1 MPKSTKDSE
10 IKEKKSELTTKKTS
24 SKKTTTKK
32 SDTTKK
38 DSKAVSKSKKEA
50 TTKSKTK
57 AKTVNKKTTTKK
69 ETSTKK
75 KAEKNLVIAKTEY
88 YDLPYRYNQTVL
100 KLLAQTPTSLFIYW
114 DISDSDKE
122 NFKEQYGDNFFET
135 TKPIL
140 IVHNDTIGYSF
151 EVEINDFANS
161 WYLQVHDSKC
171 DYRIELGRKPYEH
184 TEKIENDYVYISSSN
199 KIESPNDKILFN
211 KDQKMVY
218 FKNTKT
224 NTTYNKEVSTLSFM
238 RNMGKIYN
246 IYDVYKVLYRDEAE
260 NIYKLN
266 NPSS

>member
-1 MPKSTKDSE
+1 MPKSTKDLE
-10 IKEKKSELTTKKTS
+10 IKENKSKISKKVTNNKRTTSKKSNETEKVTAKKTKNSKSTPKKSSTNKSANKKVVSTKTNS
-24 SKKTTTKK
+24 SKK
-32 SDTTKK
+32 
-38 DSKAVSKSKKEA
+38 VKKEKFVA
-50 TTKSKTK
+50 TQS
-57 AKTVNKKTTTKK
+57 
-69 ETSTKK
+69 
-75 KAEKNLVIAKTEY
+75 EY
-88 YDLPYRYNQTVL
+88 YDLPYKYDKTVV

-114 DISDSDKE
+114 DISDEDKE
-122 NFKEQYGDNFFET
+122 NFKKKYGDNFFET

-171 DYRIELGRKPYEH
+171 NYRIELERKPIQYSEN
-184 TEKIENDYVYISSSN
+184 NDYIYISSSN
-199 KIESPNDKILFN
+199 IIESPNDKVLFN

-224 NTTYNKEVSTLSFM
+224 NQSYEKNVSTLSFI
-238 RNMGKIYN
+238 RNMGKVYN
-246 IYDVYKVLYRDEAE
+246 IYDVYKSLYGEEAE